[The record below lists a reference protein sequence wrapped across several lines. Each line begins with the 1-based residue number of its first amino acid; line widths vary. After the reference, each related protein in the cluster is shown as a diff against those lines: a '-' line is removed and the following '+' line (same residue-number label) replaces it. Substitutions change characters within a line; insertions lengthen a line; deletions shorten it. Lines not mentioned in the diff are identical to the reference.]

1 MDSDL
6 VTQAR
11 ALSGQG
17 CLCAPGEAVVLADR
31 DCLKG
36 SDGRGRRAFHVDV
49 VRGAVHYQSR
59 ARPELER
66 RGYGIGPSATAV
78 ERPDDPRNLRRRT
91 PQKVEGD
98 IEDPVRVN
106 PQRRVATTAGIAQRE
121 NHVSPSHPAIAGIGE
136 EALED
141 GGVGDWRIGGRIVA

>member
-6 VTQAR
+6 VTQAL
-11 ALSGQG
+11 ALSRQG
-17 CLCAPGEAVVLADR
+17 CLRAPGEAVVLADR
-31 DCLKG
+31 DRLEG

-66 RGYGIGPSATAV
+66 RGYGTGPSATAI
-78 ERPDDPRNLRRRT
+78 ERPDDPRNLGRCT

-106 PQRRVATTAGIAQRE
+106 PQRRVAATGGIAQRE
-121 NHVSPSHPAIAGIGE
+121 NHGSPLHTA
-136 EALED
+136 
-141 GGVGDWRIGGRIVA
+141 